1 MTVTLKSIE
10 DKYKDKGFAN
20 IFKQTKSEMI
30 ISALERQ
37 FKNNKRSSTIQFYTS
52 VVQEFPKHFHFI
64 PLEEEYKKIADT
76 LSNTFGSKK
85 YSGIYEEYYEK
96 LPNVFKDY
104 KQKDDPK
111 ETKELN
117 SLDNFMKNI
126 GNDDEVEF
134 GYYYKI
140 IKSNERMEA
149 SSNIPGK
156 KVKKMLHVYMYE

>member
-1 MTVTLKSIE
+1 VTVTLKSIE
-10 DKYKDKGFAN
+10 DKYKDEGFAN
-20 IFKQTKSEMI
+20 IFKKTKSEMI

-37 FKNNKRSSTIQFYTS
+37 FKNNKLSSTIQFYDS
-52 VVQEFPKHFHFI
+52 IVEEFPKLFHFT
-64 PLEEEYKKIADT
+64 PLAEEYKKIADT

-85 YSGIYEEYYEK
+85 YSGKYEKYYEK

-117 SLDNFMKNI
+117 FLDNFLKNI
-126 GNDDEVEF
+126 GDDDEVKF
-134 GYYYKI
+134 GYYYEI
-140 IKSNERMEA
+140 TKSNERMEA
-149 SSNIPGK
+149 SSNLKGK

>member
-1 MTVTLKSIE
+1 VTVTLKSIE
-10 DKYKDKGFAN
+10 DKYKDQGFAN
-20 IFKQTKSEMI
+20 IFKKTKSEMI
-30 ISALERQ
+30 ISALKRQ
-37 FKNNKRSSTIQFYTS
+37 VKNNELSSTIQFHAS
-52 VVQEFPKHFHFI
+52 VVEEFPKLFHFF
-64 PLEEEYKKIADT
+64 LLDEEYKKIADT

-85 YSGIYEEYYEK
+85 YSGKYEEYYEK

-126 GNDDEVEF
+126 GDDDEVEF

-140 IKSNERMEA
+140 TKSNERMEA

-156 KVKKMLHVYMYE
+156 KVKKMVHVYMYE